1 MGKPGAMSWNELL
14 RAMDDA
20 KIFANDDAMY
30 SKNMMM
36 RFSRY
41 DGGRNILDEV
51 GIFIPKG
58 IDNCYDKENG
68 WRWEIKLNADGTWRI
83 V

>member
-1 MGKPGAMSWNELL
+1 MKDPNDDSWNELL
-14 RAMDDA
+14 RSIKDA
-20 KIFANDDAMY
+20 KAFKDDEEHY

-41 DGGRNILDEV
+41 DGGRNILDEI

-58 IDNCYDKENG
+58 IDNCYDKEKG
-68 WRWEIKLNADGTWRI
+68 WRWEIKLNADGTWKL